1 MWSRAGGTQAWRT
14 HWCTRGN
21 LPFCFLP
28 VIKLTEQDAG
38 LGLTTALRL
47 HNRPKLSGTVKHK
60 PEPRHG
66 FACRCEVL
74 YFAYGANTS
83 TATLRLRGITPLA
96 AQPAT
101 AAGQI
106 AFRHRGGFATL
117 LPDEGDGAAAPGE
130 APGGLAYCRPHG
142 VLLELTRWDMAKLAA
157 FEAGYARQRVAVTT
171 AGGAAAQATA
181 FVSAPALCLPASV
194 PPRRR
199 YRDLL
204 LAGAAKKGLPVAE
217 DWALVGPEYFLTP
230 SEQLALL
237 AVGAAASAGLL
248 WFLSATRRRRAG
260 F

>member
-1 MWSRAGGTQAWRT
+1 M
-14 HWCTRGN
+14 
-21 LPFCFLP
+21 
-28 VIKLTEQDAG
+28 
-38 LGLTTALRL
+38 TTSLRL
-47 HNRPKLSGTVKHK
+47 HNRPKLSGTVKQK
-60 PEPRHG
+60 PEARHS

-83 TATLRLRGITPLA
+83 TATLRLRGITPLS

-117 LPDEGDGAAAPGE
+117 LPDENGDVAAPGE
-130 APGGLAYCRPHG
+130 APGGLAYGRPHG

-171 AGGAAAQATA
+171 AGGAAAHATA
-181 FVSAPALCLPASV
+181 FVSSPALRLPASV

-204 LAGAAKKGLPVAE
+204 LAGTAEHGCDLAYREWLARLPVAE
-217 DWALVGPEYFLTP
+217 DWALVGPEYFVTP

-248 WFLSATRRRRAG
+248 WFLSATRRRRAR